1 MGDLMKKVF
10 KAVLITSFVFYLL
23 ALISLLFLGSR
34 TIYVWDDVSFIEYI
48 QFSSNLVPFQTISI
62 YFNALFDGSMN
73 IDIPIKNLFGNL
85 LMFLPMGI
93 YLPYFLRK
101 LNKLGTFTISIVI
114 LLLSIEVI
122 QLVTRLGSFDID
134 DLILNMVGALI
145 GFGIWKTKIVQ
156 QLLT

>member
-1 MGDLMKKVF
+1 M
-10 KAVLITSFVFYLL
+10 
-23 ALISLLFLGSR
+23 FLGLR
-34 TIYVWDDVSFIEYI
+34 KLYVWDDVSFIEYI
-48 QFSSNLVPFQTISI
+48 QFSSNFVPFQTISI

-101 LNKLGTFTISIVI
+101 LNKLGTFTISIII

-145 GFGIWKTKIVQ
+145 GFGI
-156 QLLT
+156 